1 LATAPALI
9 PSAGADPDISEA
21 QPMRSRRS
29 NGHGLGEDLI
39 KGAIAGAVATWVMG
53 KLTGAMYE
61 REDRGARRR
70 EDEARSGK
78 TSYGVLAEK
87 TAGAMGATLDDRS
100 RERYGS
106 AVHWALGVGAGALYA
121 VLRRRFGTIG
131 RAAGVGFGT
140 MFWAAV
146 DEGLVPALGLTPGP
160 RAFPWQAH
168 ARGLA
173 GHLTFGTVTDGTL
186 RLLDAVA

>member
-1 LATAPALI
+1 MGI
-9 PSAGADPDISEA
+9 
-21 QPMRSRRS
+21 RRS
-29 NGHGLGEDLI
+29 NDHSIGGDLI

-53 KLTGAMYE
+53 KVTDRLYQ
-61 REDRGARRR
+61 RENRWARRR
-70 EDEARSGK
+70 EDDARSGK
-78 TSYGVLAEK
+78 TSYGALAEK
-87 TAGAMGATLDDRS
+87 AAGAMGATLDDES
-100 RERYGS
+100 RERYGV
-106 AVHWALGVGAGALYA
+106 AAHWALGVGAGAVYA
-121 VLRRRFGTIG
+121 VLRRRFNALG

-146 DEGLVPALGLTPGP
+146 DEGVVPALGLTPGP
-160 RAFPWQAH
+160 RAFPWQTH